1 MMKSRGLVAIFGG
14 AALAMAA
21 VPAVVS
27 AQEITPEDAVSPGA
41 EAPEEAEL
49 TEENPVDWNF
59 RLTSEFHSSDNIG
72 FRELKIDSTD
82 QERIETDDRHSFS
95 YSSMS
100 LGATYRVDD
109 NVRFHGGA
117 SHSGLWGSDQLG
129 GTNEFGGFFF
139 VYDLHIDW
147 DALETDWV
155 AINTKIGRQHFQ
167 IGGTHR
173 DYFFR
178 DQIDGVTINVNFGD
192 DLGQL
197 RLLPLDLYASQ
208 GRPDSVSFTRWHT
221 GRNLTYNM
229 DGDTNTFRTGGI
241 YENMDL
247 LTEGL
252 DLRAFGFLATLG
264 GAGTGA
270 DRSHEGTM
278 GNFSDNDYVYML
290 GGRMNYEVPVGD
302 SATIGGY
309 GEYAYSGGID
319 RKEINIGVPD
329 VEIDGQ
335 AFGGALLGEYEL
347 GDVRLDS
354 IAQYYRAD
362 GAEHTSERG
371 LRFNHGFVGMRG
383 SYAGGLNVGRYAG
396 WRPSA
401 YVGREGIHHSEHDI
415 RRNSGTEMLHAGLG
429 VSLPQGLR
437 MDMGAWYYRDTG
449 STNLSAEDRDMAG
462 DELPS
467 GYSRDE
473 LEAQERLGKDLG
485 VELNASLTYQATN
498 ELSIYG
504 MGGVFLPGEFYE
516 VEISRNAGRSRG
528 SADNL
533 QNFWAVS
540 AGASLAF

>member
-1 MMKSRGLVAIFGG
+1 MKTTRLVAMMGG
-14 AALAMAA
+14 AALMMVAL
-21 VPAVVS
+21 PSTLS

-41 EAPEEAEL
+41 EAPEEVEL
-49 TEENPVDWNF
+49 SEENPVNWNF

-72 FRELKIDSTD
+72 FRELQIDDTD
-82 QERIETDDRHSFS
+82 QERIETDDRHSFA

-100 LGATYRVDD
+100 LGVTYLVDED
-109 NVRFHGGA
+109 TRIHGGV

-147 DALETDWV
+147 DAFETDAV
-155 AINTKIGRQHFQ
+155 AMNTKIGRQHFQ

-178 DQIDGVTINVNFGD
+178 DQVDGVTVNFDFGD
-192 DLGQL
+192 ELGRL

-208 GRPDSVSFTRWHT
+208 GRPDNVSFTRWHT

-229 DGDTNTFRTGGI
+229 DGDTNTFRFGGV
-241 YENMDL
+241 YENEDL
-247 LTEGL
+247 AVDGL
-252 DLRAFGFLATLG
+252 DLRAFGFFSTIG

-278 GNFSDNDYVYML
+278 GNFSDNDYVYMAGSRVNYTVDL
-290 GGRMNYEVPVGD
+290 GDDGSLG
-302 SATIGGY
+302 AY

-319 RKEINIGVPD
+319 RKEVNIGVPD

-335 AFGGALLGEYEL
+335 AFGGALLGEYDL
-347 GDVRLDS
+347 GGVRVDG
-354 IAQYYRAD
+354 ITQYFRSD

-371 LRFNHGFVGMRG
+371 LRYNHGFVGFRG
-383 SYAGGLNVGRYAG
+383 SYAGGLNMSRYAG

-401 YVGREGIHHSEHDI
+401 YLGRGGIEHSEHDI
-415 RRNSGTEMLHAGLG
+415 RRSSGTEMLHGGLG
-429 VSLPQGLR
+429 VSMAQGLR
-437 MDMGAWYYRDTG
+437 LDLGAWYYRDTS
-449 STNLSAEDRDMAG
+449 STNLAAEDRELAG
-462 DELPS
+462 DDLPS

-473 LEAQERLGKDLG
+473 LEAQERFGKTLG
-485 VELNASLTYQATN
+485 VELNASVTYQAS
-498 ELSIYG
+498 EALSLYS
-504 MGGVFLPGEFYE
+504 MGGIFLPGEFYE
-516 VEISRNAGRSRG
+516 VEISRNAGSSRG

-533 QNFWAVS
+533 QNFWAIS
-540 AGASLAF
+540 GGATLAF